1 MSISASDVKSL
12 IASAQDPDQART
24 LKTIL
29 DAFVD
34 LLDGVQT
41 HDLHGHTGLPQDR
54 CEEIGD
60 VKSAVFAAVDYT
72 A

>member
-12 IASAQDPDQART
+12 ISAQKDPEQDRT
-24 LKTIL
+24 LKAIL

-41 HDLHGHTGLPQDR
+41 HDLHGHTGLPQGR

-60 VKSAVFAAVDYT
+60 IKSAVFAAVGYT